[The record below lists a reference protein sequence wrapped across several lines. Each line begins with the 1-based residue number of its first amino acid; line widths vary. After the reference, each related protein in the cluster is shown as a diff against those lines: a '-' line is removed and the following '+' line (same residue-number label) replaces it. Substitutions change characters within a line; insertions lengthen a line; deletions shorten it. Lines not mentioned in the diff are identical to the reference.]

1 MNGGQM
7 MIVLIVLIVT
17 IAGIY
22 RSKHGLDRSAWRE
35 ARRMRK
41 HGMMSDGSP
50 LPNAALPSQREEEL
64 LREVSDLR
72 ERIKVLERIATDG
85 RGAAALANE
94 IESLR
99 GPQD

>member
-1 MNGGQM
+1 

-22 RSKHGLDRSAWRE
+22 RSKHGLDRNAWRE
-35 ARRMRK
+35 ARRMRRD
-41 HGMMSDGSP
+41 GLMGDGSAEP
-50 LPNAALPSQREEEL
+50 ARLVPSQREEEL

-85 RGAAALANE
+85 RSSAALANE

-99 GPQD
+99 ERKD

>member
-1 MNGGQM
+1 MSGGQI

-22 RSKHGLDRSAWRE
+22 RSKHGLDRNPWRD
-35 ARRMRK
+35 ARKMRK
-41 HGMMSDGSP
+41 YGMMRDGSP
-50 LPNAALPSQREEEL
+50 LPSEALPSPREEEL
-64 LREVSDLR
+64 KREVSDLK

-85 RGAAALANE
+85 RKTAQLADE

-99 GPQD
+99 DR